1 MEKQK
6 PAIFAKET
14 LCISTLMS
22 KLSQSKASLSC
33 K

>member
-1 MEKQK
+1 MERQK

-14 LCISTLMS
+14 LCISTLML
-22 KLSQSKASLSC
+22 KLSQSKGSLSC